1 MENKEEILHIPK
13 EEFERFYEQS
23 KSTVEEKDKLKEENQ
38 RLKNDLQFSE
48 NQLGLATDRI
58 DSLEDKIEEQ
68 KKEIEALRNNKPV
81 PINMGK
87 YFAIFAEHGK
97 VEEPR
102 RLDTKG
108 LKNEC

>member
-13 EEFERFYEQS
+13 KDFENFYEQS
-23 KSTVEEKDKLKEENQ
+23 KNTVEEKDKLKEENQ
-38 RLKNDLQFSE
+38 KLKNELQFSE
-48 NQLGLATDRI
+48 NQLSLATDRI
-58 DSLEDKIEEQ
+58 DSLEDEIEEQ
-68 KKEIEALRNNKPV
+68 KKEIEALRDNKPV
-81 PINMGK
+81 PVNMGK

-102 RLDTKG
+102 KLDTRG